1 MIHLGKFNTLT
12 IARKSEFGIY
22 LADDEQKEVLLPR
35 RFVPDTFELGDQL
48 SVFVYLDS
56 ENRLTATTQKP
67 VAQVGEFASFK
78 VVSNE
83 SAGAFLDWGLAKDL
97 FLPFSEQTRK
107 LRIGDFVIA
116 YVYVDNTD
124 RLAASMR
131 LDRNLPNSVEGL
143 SENQEVEILVAAKT
157 DLGYKSI
164 IQNNVWGIL
173 YFNEV
178 FKDLPLGTKT
188 KAFIKKLRPDGKIDL
203 SLQRIGHQ
211 AADDIAPLILQKLK
225 DNKGYL
231 EINDKTSAEL
241 IYDLFGVSKKKY
253 KMALGSLYKQRLIT
267 VSDDGIR
274 LV

>member
-12 IARKSEFGIY
+12 IARKSEFGLY
-22 LADDEQKEVLLPR
+22 LTDDEQKEVLLPR
-35 RFVPDTFELGDQL
+35 RFVPESFEIGDEL

-67 VAQVGEFASFK
+67 IAQVGDFASFK

-83 SAGAFLDWGLAKDL
+83 ASGAFLDWGLAKDL
-97 FLPFSEQTRK
+97 FLPFSEQSRR
-107 LRIGDFVIA
+107 LRVGDFVIA
-116 YVYVDNTD
+116 YVYIDNTD

-131 LDRNLPNSVEGL
+131 LDRNLTNSAEGL
-143 SENQEVEILVAAKT
+143 AENQEVEILVAAKT
-157 DLGYKSI
+157 DLGYKAI
-164 IQNNVWGIL
+164 IANKIWGII

-178 FKDLPLGTKT
+178 FKDLPLGTRT
-188 KAFIKKLRPDGKIDL
+188 KAFIKKLRQDGKIDL

-211 AADDIAPLILQKLK
+211 AADDIAPLILKKLK
-225 DNKGYL
+225 DNKGFL

-241 IYDLFGVSKKKY
+241 IYEMFGVSKKKY

>member
-12 IARKSEFGIY
+12 IARKSEFGLY
-22 LADDEQKEVLLPR
+22 LAYDEKKEVLLPR
-35 RFVPDTFELGDQL
+35 RFVPETFEIGDPL
-48 SVFVYLDS
+48 SVFVYQDS

-67 VAQVGEFASFK
+67 LAQVGEFASFK

-83 SAGAFLDWGLAKDL
+83 AAGAFLNWGLSKDL
-97 FLPFSEQTRK
+97 FLPFAEQTRR
-107 LRIGDFVIA
+107 LRVGDSVIA
-116 YVYVDNTD
+116 YVYVDNSD

-131 LDRNLPNSVEGL
+131 LDRNLSNSLEGL
-143 SENQEVEILVAAKT
+143 EENQEVEILVAAKT
-157 DLGYKSI
+157 DLGYKAI
-164 IQNNVWGIL
+164 ISNNTWGML

-178 FKDLPLGTKT
+178 FKDLSVGTKST
-188 KAFIKKLRPDGKIDL
+188 AFIKKIRPDGKIDL

-211 AADDIAPLILQKLK
+211 AADDIAPLILKKLK
-225 DNKGYL
+225 DSKGFL

-241 IYDLFGVSKKKY
+241 IYSMFGVSKKKY